1 MLPIDKLPSAPYL
14 ISLVT
19 FGVTQGGYAAH
30 SNGRKNHV

>member
-19 FGVTQGGYAAH
+19 FGVLKTGAPFT
-30 SNGRKNHV
+30 